1 MASKGRAWRREG
13 SVCVCCVPCA
23 ASACVC
29 GWVCAWLHV
38 CIHIHASRTSARN
51 KRKHAWTVARSSDA
65 CVPVS
70 EMRVLGLCTFL
81 FVFDLRCVC
90 LPLGFG
96 CAVWGLRKES
106 AQAPTPKP
114 WRKGSTPRTLCRRCH
129 QVLLARP
136 SCSARTNCH
145 AAAPAAPPA
154 GRYMVRVACRAC
166 LCLYNCVVRNHNQ
179 TAVPAPGR
187 HQPK

>member
-1 MASKGRAWRREG
+1 
-13 SVCVCCVPCA
+13 VCVV
-23 ASACVC
+23 SFVQHQH
-29 GWVCAWLHV
+29 VCAGGCVWLRV
-38 CIHIHASRTSARN
+38 CIHIHASRTCARN
-51 KRKHAWTVARSSDA
+51 TRKHAWAVARCGDA
-65 CVPVS
+65 CAP
-70 EMRVLGLCTFL
+70 EMRVVCTFL
-81 FVFDLRCVC
+81 FVFDLRCVY

-114 WRKGSTPRTLCRRCH
+114 WRKGSTPRTLCHRCH

-166 LCLYNCVVRNHNQ
+166 LCLYNCFVRNHNQ